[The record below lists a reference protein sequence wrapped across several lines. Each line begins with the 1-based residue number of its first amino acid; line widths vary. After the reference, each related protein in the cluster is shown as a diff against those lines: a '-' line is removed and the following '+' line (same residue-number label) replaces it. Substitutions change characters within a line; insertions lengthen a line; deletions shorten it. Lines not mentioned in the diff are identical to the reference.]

1 MTVNDEVLVEDGIY
15 NEDNKPRNVLIIFWQ
30 CTLAHGKH
38 IIVYNKDINQL
49 VFRQ

>member
-1 MTVNDEVLVEDGIY
+1 MTVKDEVLVEGGIY
-15 NEDNKPRNVLIIFWQ
+15 NEDYKPRNGLIIFWQ

-38 IIVYNKDINQL
+38 IVYNKDINQL